1 MSCRLSLGRA
11 QVKRFKTTLL
21 SLNKIGGEL
30 LIEAAPQQLVLR
42 SINTAKSA
50 FLSVTYYSHFFE
62 NYELFDTPVLQT
74 VALSKDVLAMFR
86 SMKIASIDI
95 LLDLATAKLTATVH
109 TEEGLVKR
117 YSFNCVEG
125 EVLQATVDSEAYP
138 TTVVAEAAELDKLL
152 SSFSAT
158 VDEITLI
165 VHPMSAAAAANG
177 HKACEMRSYIDPLK
191 AGQESALQTSLTMD
205 TRSVFTSYCHNS
217 EHPADATFNVKG
229 ADVALRMETAGAP
242 VVVEPHFRGL
252 REGGETDFTAM
263 LVLATVP
270 ETMLGPEHA
279 AMVAQMAEH
288 RAQEAA
294 GATTGMGAGRSGGG
308 GVHGGE
314 EDGMDED
321 DYGAV
326 AHAGARG
333 DGGDFDMAAHEGA
346 YGAARP
352 AAAPQAAAA
361 AVGGQGGRRRLPGAA
376 GASQPAAARDAYAA
390 AAAAAGMQAPAQTE
404 SMDDDVPARRT
415 GRQAA
420 AAGGAAGAAFI
431 GVQGALGGAR
441 TQLPPPPAPYRPTP
455 DPTGLQQHLQ
465 FMPGGA
471 AEDAGTTTA
480 TTTISAGGGVS
491 GGWQQPLQHQDPAD
505 PRRGPGSHHHQ
516 QQPTPGQQPESFGFA
531 RGGLGEPSHTG
542 GGAQAGHDS
551 QDPESL
557 PGMRSPY
564 WPQGRGRSQLG
575 DAPPPAAGFQQ
586 RAHPHPVQ
594 QQQQAGAGPMWTDG
608 PSNNTSAGGR
618 GGSAQGGQ
626 PPSNVTAAAGQAA
639 PNRSGLGCP
648 GTWGSG
654 AGGVTPEGANDAQT
668 AGACGANAGA
678 GGVGS
683 RGAGASSWGAGGA
696 AAYGGTLQPRPGATA
711 PGVHTWG
718 MEAGGGGP
726 LPQGETSADVGISG
740 ALQQHQ
746 PQHQHQPP
754 RQAVI
759 HAELFGDDD
768 EEDDD
773 EEVPAT
779 PPEQQETRSMGHGVL
794 GMGAPDAG

>member
-1 MSCRLSLGRA
+1 
-11 QVKRFKTTLL
+11 
-21 SLNKIGGEL
+21 
-30 LIEAAPQQLVLR
+30 
-42 SINTAKSA
+42 
-50 FLSVTYYSHFFE
+50 
-62 NYELFDTPVLQT
+62 
-74 VALSKDVLAMFR
+74 MFR

-165 VHPMSAAAAANG
+165 VHPVSAAAAANG

-191 AGQESALQTSLTMD
+191 AGQESALQTSLTLD

-217 EHPADATFNVKG
+217 EHPADATFNVKDFRTMSGMCTALG

-263 LVLATVP
+263 LVLASVP

-279 AMVAQMAEH
+279 ALMAQIAEQ
-288 RAQEAA
+288 RAQEQEQ
-294 GATTGMGAGRSGGG
+294 GPATTGGPSGRSAGGQDDGMEEGVEGMDGGG
-308 GVHGGE
+308 GAGYGVGHGGDADCE
-314 EDGMDED
+314 
-321 DYGAV
+321 
-326 AHAGARG
+326 
-333 DGGDFDMAAHEGA
+333 MAEQEGA

-352 AAAPQAAAA
+352 AAAPPAVAAA
-361 AVGGQGGRRRLPGAA
+361 GEKGGRRRLPGTA
-376 GASQPAAARDAYAA
+376 GASQPPAARGAYAA
-390 AAAAAGMQAPAQTE
+390 AAAEAGMQALAQTE
-404 SMDDDVPARRT
+404 SMEDDIPARRH
-415 GRQAA
+415 GRQATA
-420 AAGGAAGAAFI
+420 AAGAAFT

-441 TQLPPPPAPYRPTP
+441 TQMPPPPPPYRPTP

-465 FMPGGA
+465 YMPGAGA
-471 AEDAGTTTA
+471 GGTAATTTA
-480 TTTISAGGGVS
+480 TMSAGRGVS
-491 GGWQQPLQHQDPAD
+491 GGDGGAWQEQQPQHQHPAD
-505 PRRGPGSHHHQ
+505 PRRGPGSYQQQQ
-516 QQPTPGQQPESFGFA
+516 QQPTPGQQPEYFGFV

-542 GGAQAGHDS
+542 GGAQAPHDS

-564 WPQGRGRSQLG
+564 GPQGRSGQLP
-575 DAPPPAAGFQQ
+575 AP
-586 RAHPHPVQ
+586 Q
-594 QQQQAGAGPMWTDG
+594 QQQHPQQQQPQQPGAGPMRTDT
-608 PSNNTSAGGR
+608 NAAGQ

-626 PPSNVTAAAGQAA
+626 PPSNTTAAAGQAA
-639 PNRSGLGCP
+639 PNRSGLSSP
-648 GTWGSG
+648 GAWGSG
-654 AGGVTPEGANDAQT
+654 AGGVTPEVEHDAHGAGMCGVAVDA
-668 AGACGANAGA
+668 GRSA

-683 RGAGASSWGAGGA
+683 RGAGASSWGRGGAGGGGA
-696 AAYGGTLQPRPGATA
+696 AAYGGTLQPGPGATA
-711 PGVHTWG
+711 PGSHTWG
-718 MEAGGGGP
+718 VAAAITEGD
-726 LPQGETSADVGISG
+726 LPQGETSAAVGISG
-740 ALQQHQ
+740 ALQQN
-746 PQHQHQPP
+746 QPP
-754 RQAVI
+754 RQAII

-768 EEDDD
+768 DEDD

-794 GMGAPDAG
+794 GMGEPDAG